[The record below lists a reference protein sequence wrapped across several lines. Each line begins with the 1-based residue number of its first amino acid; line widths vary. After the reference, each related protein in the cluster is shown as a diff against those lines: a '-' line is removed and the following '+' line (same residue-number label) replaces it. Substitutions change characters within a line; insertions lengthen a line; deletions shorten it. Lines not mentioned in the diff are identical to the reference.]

1 MQEWQEQ
8 IEQRLVRLEQ
18 QTEPINLRIERGLPV
33 PEATLLQKLM
43 EMSGT
48 QATDIG
54 KLKGDMGEVKAIVA
68 NIKAT
73 VSDQG
78 ELLKEY
84 GKRFDKLEAT
94 QNEHGLLLQQILD
107 RLPPKP

>member
-1 MQEWQEQ
+1 MNQPTEDRIKKLEERMDR
-8 IEQRLVRLEQ
+8 IEQH
-18 QTEPINLRIERGLPV
+18 TEPINLRIERGLPV
-33 PEATLLQKLM
+33 PEATLLQNLM

-48 QATDIG
+48 QATDVG

-78 ELLKEY
+78 ELLNTLKTNQDAQ
-84 GKRFDKLEAT
+84 DKKLD
-94 QNEHGLLLQQILD
+94 LILSLLQKED
-107 RLPPKP
+107 

>member
-1 MQEWQEQ
+1 
-8 IEQRLVRLEQ
+8 
-18 QTEPINLRIERGLPV
+18 
-33 PEATLLQKLM
+33 M

-48 QATDIG
+48 QATDVG

-78 ELLKEY
+78 ELLNTL
-84 GKRFDKLEAT
+84 RTAQDAQDKKL
-94 QNEHGLLLQQILD
+94 I
-107 RLPPKP
+107 